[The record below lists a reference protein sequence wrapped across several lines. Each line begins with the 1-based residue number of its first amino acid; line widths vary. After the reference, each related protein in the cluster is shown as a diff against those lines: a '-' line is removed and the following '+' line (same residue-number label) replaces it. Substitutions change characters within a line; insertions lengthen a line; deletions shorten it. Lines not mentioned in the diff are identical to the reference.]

1 VSRSNLNSSTI
12 HNTTGTFNLVVKDR
26 FAFRLSGAFQSKP
39 QPAYWPVAVLET
51 YLTYRAPSRAVNPCI
66 FCVLHRNPTAFPLP
80 ILGERCHFPGDAIRP
95 SLALP
100 IQIKRQYLAER
111 VFKTSKDLLG
121 GSRLPGPLKPFED
134 AVPESYA
141 PGRSEF
147 GSCRI

>member
-1 VSRSNLNSSTI
+1 MSSLELKLERLL
-12 HNTTGTFNLVVKDR
+12 TTGTFNL
-26 FAFRLSGAFQSKP
+26 LSKTDSHSALGGALQSKL

-51 YLTYRAPSRAVNPCI
+51 YSTYRVPSRAVNPCI

-80 ILGERCHFPGDAIRP
+80 IVGERCHFSGDAIRL

-100 IQIKRQYLAER
+100 IQFKRQYLAER